1 MKYLEFVFYDLGFII
16 FIFGKTKFC
25 MKKLISLFA
34 LLIVLGSCTFTEEIT
49 INPDGT
55 GKYNLDMDGSSI
67 MAMMPK
73 DSLKQE
79 KNIDSVFSFKEMFEG
94 KRDSIAKLSKEEQAK
109 IKNLEK
115 FNMRMKMNF
124 DTKQFLFAM
133 NTDFKSVA
141 ELQEVMGSMSELQ
154 KMNKGQVKNNPM
166 GDMGGFGSSTA
177 KINYEYNGKKF
188 SRKAIVDKEALKKLE
203 NDSAAASY
211 KMIYESSKYIIKY
224 HFPKPVKKVSNTS
237 ALFSEDRKTI
247 TIEYS
252 FNEYMKEPEKL
263 NFEVVFK

>member
-1 MKYLEFVFYDLGFII
+1 
-16 FIFGKTKFC
+16 
-25 MKKLISLFA
+25 MKKILLLFS
-34 LLIVLGSCTFTEEIT
+34 LLIVLTSCTFTEEIT

-79 KNIDSVFSFKEMFEG
+79 KNIDSVFSFKEIFAAQ
-94 KRDSIAKLSKEEQAK
+94 KDSIAKLPKEEQAK
-109 IKNLEK
+109 IKSLEK
-115 FNMRMKMNF
+115 FNIRMKMNF

-141 ELQEVMGSMSELQ
+141 ELQEVMSSMSELQ
-154 KMNKGQVKNNPM
+154 KMNKGQAKGNPM
-166 GDMGGFGSSTA
+166 GDMGGFASSAA
-177 KINYEYNGKKF
+177 KINYTYNGKKF
-188 SRKAIVDKEALKKLE
+188 SRKATVDKEALRKLE

-237 ALFSEDRKTI
+237 AMFSEDRKTV
-247 TIEYS
+247 TIEYP
-252 FNEYMKEPEKL
+252 FNQYMKEPEKL
-263 NFEVVFK
+263 NFEVVF

>member
-1 MKYLEFVFYDLGFII
+1 
-16 FIFGKTKFC
+16 
-25 MKKLISLFA
+25 MKKLFSLFA
-34 LLIVLGSCTFTEEIT
+34 LLLFLTSCTFTEEIT
-49 INPDGT
+49 INSDGT

-73 DSLKQE
+73 DSSKQE
-79 KNIDSVFSFKEMFEG
+79 KNIDSVFSFKEMLAA
-94 KRDSIAKLSKEEQAK
+94 KKDSIAKLPKEEQAK

-141 ELQEVMGSMSELQ
+141 ELQEVISSMSEIQ
-154 KMNKGQVKNNPM
+154 KMNKVQAKESPM

-177 KINYEYNGKKF
+177 KINYTYDGKKF
-188 SRKAIVDKEALKKLE
+188 SRKATVDKEALKKLE

-224 HFPKPVKKVSNTS
+224 HFPKAVKSVSNKT
-237 ALFSEDRKTI
+237 AMFSEDRKTV
-247 TIEYS
+247 TIEYP

>member
-1 MKYLEFVFYDLGFII
+1 
-16 FIFGKTKFC
+16 
-25 MKKLISLFA
+25 MKKLFSLFA
-34 LLIVLGSCTFTEEIT
+34 LLFVLTSCTFTEEIT

-55 GKYNLDMDGSSI
+55 GKYNMDMDGSSI

-79 KNIDSVFSFKEMFEG
+79 KNVDSVFSFKEIFDA

-124 DTKQFLFAM
+124 DTKQFLFNI
-133 NTDFKSVA
+133 NTDFKSVS
-141 ELQEVMGSMSELQ
+141 ELQEIIASMSELQ
-154 KMNKGQVKNNPM
+154 KMNKGQAKNNPM
-166 GDMGGFGSSTA
+166 GDMGGFGSSAA

-188 SRKAIVDKEALKKLE
+188 SRKALVDKEALRKLE
-203 NDSAAASY
+203 NDSSAASY

-224 HFPKPVKKVSNTS
+224 HFPKAVKSVSNKT
-237 ALFSEDRKTI
+237 AMFSEDRKTI

>member
-1 MKYLEFVFYDLGFII
+1 M
-16 FIFGKTKFC
+16 FIFDKTKSY
-25 MKKLISLFA
+25 MKQLFSLFA
-34 LLIVLGSCTFTEEIT
+34 LFFVLTSCTFTEEIT

-55 GKYNLDMDGSSI
+55 GKYNMDIDGSSI

-79 KNIDSVFSFKEMFEG
+79 KNIDSVFTFKEMFDTM
-94 KRDSIAKLSKEEQAK
+94 RDSIAKLSKEDQDK

-124 DTKQFLFAM
+124 DSKQFLFAI
-133 NTDFKSVA
+133 NTNFKSVA
-141 ELQEVMGSMSELQ
+141 ELQEVMASLSELQ
-154 KMNKGQVKNNPM
+154 KMNKSQSKNNPM
-166 GDMGGFGSSTA
+166 GDIGGFGLSTA
-177 KINYEYNGKKF
+177 KVNYEYTGKKF
-188 SRKAIVDKEALKKLE
+188 SRKAIVDKEALKRLE

-224 HFPKPVKKVSNTS
+224 HFPKSVKSVSNKT
-237 ALFSEDRKTI
+237 AMFSEDRKTI
-247 TIEYS
+247 TIEYP

-263 NFEVVFK
+263 NFEVVF